1 MLPRYSNKKRN
12 CVLFFACMFVTAFFS
27 QSLFG
32 NNQDFNYK
40 IIPDI
45 FYAGTKNS
53 RQTLDLYLPVKTKQA
68 HSKKIALPLVVWIHG
83 GGWRN
88 GSKES
93 AKVPHL
99 LPRIL
104 STGRYAGAS
113 INYRLS
119 GEEKWPAQIHD
130 CKAAIRWIR
139 ANAVQYNLDKE
150 RIAAWGSS
158 AGGHLVSMLGTTNG
172 LGEYEGNI
180 GKWHK
185 FSSKVQAVINYYG
198 PSALLLMDD
207 YPSKIVHSAPNSPES
222 QLLGKPI
229 LTLPTLAKNASP
241 FHQIVNGHPPFLHF
255 HGTKDPLVPHNQSV
269 ILHQKLLTH
278 GNSSTLISVKERGHS
293 MPNSFTREWVLPFL
307 DYHFHKIGKK
317 FPNREIKV
325 TDP

>member
-1 MLPRYSNKKRN
+1 MHPKYSNKRIT
-12 CVLFFACMFVTAFFS
+12 CALVFACAIAAGFFS
-27 QSLFG
+27 KSLFG
-32 NNQDFNYK
+32 NNQDISYK
-40 IIPDI
+40 IIPNI
-45 FYAGTKNS
+45 FYAGTENS
-53 RQTLDLYLPVKTKQA
+53 RQSLDLYLPVKTRKS
-68 HSKKIALPLVVWIHG
+68 HGENTPLPVVVWIHG

-93 AKVPHL
+93 AKSPHL
-99 LPRIL
+99 LPEIL
-104 STGRYAGAS
+104 SSGRYAGAS

-172 LGEYEGNI
+172 LAEYEGNI

-185 FSSKVQAVINYYG
+185 FSSNVQAVINYYG
-198 PSALLLMDD
+198 PSALLIMDD
-207 YPSKIVHSAPNSPES
+207 YPSRIVHSAPNSPES

-241 FHQIVNGHPPFLHF
+241 FHQIVKGHPPFLNF
-255 HGTKDPLVPHNQSV
+255 HGTKDPLVPHNQSL
-269 ILHQKLLTH
+269 ILHQKLISY

-293 MPNSFTREWVLPFL
+293 MPKSFTGKWVLPFL
-307 DYHFHKIGKK
+307 DYHFHKTGKE
-317 FPNREIKV
+317 FPNREIKIM
-325 TDP
+325 DP